1 VADTVLP
8 RFEVYVNDTLVNA
21 TKVPSNDPESNL
33 KLLLQAAVIPGDR
46 IRYKV
51 YYNFD
56 GADAW
61 AEYLPGQPLLA
72 KNKVSELIATAN
84 DIIQWNGSKW
94 SVLFDSSNP
103 DLYLGDLV
111 IVNATTGIQY
121 RWDTNQWIRSFEGEY
136 RSGFWRFTL
145 N

>member
-1 VADTVLP
+1 
-8 RFEVYVNDTLVNA
+8 VN
-21 TKVPSNDPESNL
+21 
-33 KLLLQAAVIPGDR
+33 PGDT

-61 AEYLPGQPLLA
+61 AEYMPNQPLLA
-72 KNKVSELIATAN
+72 KNKLSELIATAN
-84 DIIQWNGSKW
+84 DIIQWNGLKW